1 MLSCPLQIQ
10 LTGAGLQPFKGKEL
24 TFPYACMTKDQRDFL
39 FGLLG
44 YDDASV
50 TWNRLV
56 VFLLFFVLC
65 DLFLTQ
71 ASKAGTRPS

>member
-1 MLSCPLQIQ
+1 MPQLDDPITAAVHTMLSCPLQIQ

-56 VFLLFFVLC
+56 GFCFFCFV
-65 DLFLTQ
+65 
-71 ASKAGTRPS
+71 

>member
-24 TFPYACMTKDQRDFL
+24 TFPFACMTKDQRDFL

-50 TWNRLV
+50 TWNRFV
-56 VFLLFFVLC
+56 GFLRDLICFVAC
-65 DLFLTQ
+65 VAFCM
-71 ASKAGTRPS
+71 RV

>member
-1 MLSCPLQIQ
+1 MAELGHAPRLHGEALVQGGEVE
-10 LTGAGLQPFKGKEL
+10 LHKEL
-24 TFPYACMTKDQRDFL
+24 TFPFACMTKDQRDFL

-56 VFLLFFVLC
+56 CLGFFFFDPCVW
-65 DLFLTQ
+65 Q
-71 ASKAGTRPS
+71 ARVICF